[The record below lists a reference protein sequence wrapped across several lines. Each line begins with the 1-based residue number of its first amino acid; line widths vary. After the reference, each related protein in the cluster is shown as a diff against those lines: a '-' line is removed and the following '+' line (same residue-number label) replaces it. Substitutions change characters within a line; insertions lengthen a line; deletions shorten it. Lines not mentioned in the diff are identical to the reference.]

1 MRCLPP
7 VIAKKRLQHKER
19 AQIPHVEP
27 GLRPGRHEKG
37 QSVSRQSK
45 EARPFQT
52 KSRYFPANA
61 RRCGA
66 FRGAA
71 WLPRFGLLRSRC
83 SRLRLHG
90 RRAQGGSGRSTGP
103 FLSGAA
109 TLTKGPKVLMAE
121 IRPDTR
127 YRVEQAAAGSQKRAQ
142 KRPSGLCRAASMPSG
157 RGSISSQKPSACW
170 AQSAFC
176 GSSYRQ
182 STWNCRRASCQRPF
196 QPGPAHRRAP
206 SDPCLP

>member
-19 AQIPHVEP
+19 AQIPLVEP

-45 EARPFQT
+45 EARPFQAE
-52 KSRYFPANA
+52 SRDLPAHA
-61 RRCGA
+61 GRCGA
-66 FRGAA
+66 FPGRSMAPA
-71 WLPRFGLLRSRC
+71 FWPSPEQMKPPAPARPACPRRHRLEHRPISFRSRAPDK
-83 SRLRLHG
+83 R
-90 RRAQGGSGRSTGP
+90 
-103 FLSGAA
+103 
-109 TLTKGPKVLMAE
+109 PKVLMAK

-127 YRVEQAAAGSQKRAQ
+127 DLAEQAAAGSRKRAQ
-142 KRPSGLCRAASMPSG
+142 KRPSGLCRAASMPSE

-170 AQSAFC
+170 ARSAFC
-176 GSSYRQ
+176 GSSCRQ